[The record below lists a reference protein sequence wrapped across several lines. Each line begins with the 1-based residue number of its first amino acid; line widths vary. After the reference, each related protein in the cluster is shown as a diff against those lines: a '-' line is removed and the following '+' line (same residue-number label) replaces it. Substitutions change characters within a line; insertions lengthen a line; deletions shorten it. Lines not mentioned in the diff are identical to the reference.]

1 MPCAVARFWLACSEA
16 QHPARATDTNRKTTV
31 AAYFY
36 HRDVHASSGSGWQ
49 VVGMSERGSE
59 TECLHCEIT
68 KVVEDYMERRV
79 SSGSEVNLPDIAD
92 MIVESLAQFILE
104 AIPVQDRAKMIAYAL
119 EHLGQALSADEESG
133 TRH

>member
-36 HRDVHASSGSGWQ
+36 HRDVHASSGGMAGS
-49 VVGMSERGSE
+49 GMSKKEPE